1 MRPRAATRLDFVIF
15 RLPDVRTGA
24 ASRHRIAAQ
33 FGNFSAFSIA
43 WKLGSLGRGSIQGS
57 AFRYSRPGF
66 VPAAVEL
73 LRQELPTAEV
83 RYFDGGRFALGD
95 TRHCDRQGDHRDVL
109 ATGPTRGPAYG
120 TGPPPPH
127 ARLALLRLIAPEA
140 PAPHRRCDSSAAQRW
155 VLKTAS
161 RTVRLLATLPRSF
174 GRCCS
179 TIRCQTRAS

>member
-83 RYFDGGRFALGD
+83 RYFDGGRLALGD
-95 TRHCDRQGDHRDVL
+95 KYADEHAIAIAKAIIETFSRQDRRAARPTAPVRHRL
-109 ATGPTRGPAYG
+109 MPAWPYC
-120 TGPPPPH
+120 
-127 ARLALLRLIAPEA
+127 ALLLLR
-140 PAPHRRCDSSAAQRW
+140 HRHHIGVAILRRPSA
-155 VLKTAS
+155 
-161 RTVRLLATLPRSF
+161 
-174 GRCCS
+174 GC
-179 TIRCQTRAS
+179 